1 MPDITITITTK
12 GLTKLLNE
20 LKTNKSTGPDDIP
33 ARILQLAVNELAPA
47 LRVIFQKSIT
57 TGELP
62 LSWLQANITPIFK
75 KGDRTIPSNY
85 RPISLTSICCKLL
98 EHIIYSNIMDHLDQH
113 SVLSDKQHG
122 FCSKHST
129 ETQLILTTHDLC
141 KSLNNK
147 SQVDMIIMDFSKAF
161 DTVPHNRLLNKLKR
175 YGINNKTHAWIT
187 KFLACREQRVVVSGE
202 HSPWT
207 HVKSGV
213 PQGTVL
219 GPLLFLIYINDL
231 PNNIHST
238 VRLFADDCVLYREIN
253 NQLDSQELQKDLD
266 ELTKWEHDWQ
276 RHFNPDK
283 CFVMRLTHAR
293 NIKLQE
299 TDSHSYL
306 GICIT
311 KDLNW
316 NKHIHQITASANR
329 TLPFIRRNLHSC
341 HINIKTTAYTTP
353 VRPLLEYSSSVWDP
367 HTQTLINQIEMVQRR
382 TARFCLNDYTSRE
395 AGCVSEMLNQLHL
408 QQLITRRTN
417 RRLTILHKAIYGH
430 QSLPVNNLLQPVQR
444 LSRHLNNKAFNTIHA
459 S

>member
-1 MPDITITITTK
+1 MPDITIRAK
-12 GLTKLLNE
+12 GVAKLLNE
-20 LKTNKSTGPDDIP
+20 LKTNKSAGPDDVA
-33 ARILQLAVNELAPA
+33 ARILQLAANELAPA
-47 LRVIFQKSIT
+47 LTVIFQKSIT

-62 LSWLQANITPIFK
+62 LSWVQANITPIVK

-85 RPISLTSICCKLL
+85 RPISLTSICCKLI
-98 EHIIYSNIMDHLDQH
+98 EHIIYSNIMDHLGQH
-113 SVLSDKQHG
+113 SIMSDKHHG
-122 FCSKHST
+122 FRSKHST
-129 ETQLILTTHDLC
+129 ETQLILTTPDLS

-161 DTVPHNRLLNKLKR
+161 DTVPHSRLLNKFKR
-175 YGINNKTHAWIT
+175 YGISNKTHAWIS
-187 KFLACREQRVVVSGE
+187 KFLTSREQRVVVSGE

-207 HVKSGV
+207 HVESGV
-213 PQGTVL
+213 PQGTVV

-238 VRLFADDCVLYREIN
+238 VRLFADDCVLYGEIN
-253 NQLDSQELQKDLD
+253 NQELQKDLD
-266 ELTKWEHDWQ
+266 ELIKWEHDWQ
-276 RHFNPDK
+276 MHFDPDK

-293 NIKLQE
+293 NITQFNDTLGNTTLQE

-316 NKHIHQITASANR
+316 NTHIHQITASANR
-329 TLPFIRRNLHSC
+329 TLAFIRRNLHSC
-341 HINIKTTAYTTP
+341 PINIKTTAYTTV

-382 TARFCLNDYTSRE
+382 AARFCLNDYTSRE

-408 QQLITRRTN
+408 HSLKTRRKKQTPHHTP
-417 RRLTILHKAIYGH
+417 RSHLWTPILAC
-430 QSLPVNNLLQPVQR
+430 Q
-444 LSRHLNNKAFNTIHA
+444 
-459 S
+459 